1 MIAPPT
7 VLFVDYA
14 DPISWMLELEVA
26 KLEAETGIEPVRR
39 APFELRPQP
48 QPLIDTAE
56 AWWRARWEEGA
67 ALATRTLGIQLAT
80 PRLVP
85 WTRKAH
91 ELRLHAEE
99 KGLGGPT
106 HQALFEAFLREGRDI
121 GRVDVLIDIAGP
133 LGLDVTEAK
142 AVLDVDRFAASV
154 MRARRDA
161 SGLGISEP
169 PALASKGTVLQGFH
183 IGDRLRTF
191 LCSP

>member
-14 DPISWMLELEVA
+14 DPISWMLELELARV
-26 KLEAETGIEPVRR
+26 EAETGIEPARR
-39 APFELRPQP
+39 APFELRPPP
-48 QPLIDTAE
+48 QPLIDSSGT
-56 AWWRARWEEGA
+56 WWRARWEEGT
-67 ALATRTLGIQLAT
+67 ALAATLGVQLTT
-80 PRLVP
+80 PPLVP

-99 KGLGGPT
+99 KGMGART
-106 HQALFEAFLREGRDI
+106 HRALFEAFLHEGRDI
-121 GRVDVLIDIAGP
+121 GRVDVLVDIAGV
-133 LGLDVTEAK
+133 LGLEATEAK

-154 MRARRDA
+154 VRSRREA
-161 SGLGISEP
+161 AGLGITEP
-169 PALASKGTVLQGFH
+169 PALASRGTVLRGFH

>member
-1 MIAPPT
+1 MIARPT

-26 KLEAETGIEPVRR
+26 KIEAETGIEPVRR
-39 APFELRPQP
+39 APLELRPPP
-48 QPLIDTAE
+48 QPPIDPAE
-56 AWWRARWEEGA
+56 TWWRARWEEGA
-67 ALATRTLGIQLAT
+67 ALAGSALGVQLAT
-80 PRLVP
+80 QRLIP

-106 HQALFEAFLREGRDI
+106 HRALFEAFLLDGRDI
-121 GRVDVLIDIAGP
+121 GRVDVLVDIAGK
-133 LGLDVTEAK
+133 LGLDVAEAK

-154 MRARRDA
+154 VRSRGDA
-161 SGLGISEP
+161 ANLGISEP
-169 PALASKGTVLQGFH
+169 PALASKGTVLRGFH
-183 IGDRLRTF
+183 NGDRVRTF